1 MTEVLAALIPIF
13 WQNGLTKVW
22 ATVNSENEASIKL
35 LRASGFIQC
44 GTNLVESSQG
54 KSEGLNMEL
63 TNPYGG
69 IEESEEKEGEEEEGE
84 GENDDDA

>member
-35 LRASGFIQC
+35 LRTYGFMQC
-44 GTNLVESSQG
+44 GSNLVESSQG

-63 TNPYGG
+63 TNPDGG
-69 IEESEEKEGEEEEGE
+69 NEESEEEEGE